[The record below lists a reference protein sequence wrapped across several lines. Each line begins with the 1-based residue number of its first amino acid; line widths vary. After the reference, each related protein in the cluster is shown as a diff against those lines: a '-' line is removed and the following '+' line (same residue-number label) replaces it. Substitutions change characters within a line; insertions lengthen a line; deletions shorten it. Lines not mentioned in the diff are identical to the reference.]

1 MARASTTRVP
11 TRKVS
16 GESVSAVLVYYGFSK
31 NIAGDA
37 LFAKSVDAV
46 QKMFATGRGLLLS
59 GPAGCGKTKLMST
72 VMKSLK
78 DIDVSFYY
86 CKEPRD
92 MEYLRNNADDTLN
105 GNVYLDD
112 IGSEERLREYG
123 NTIDIVGDFIQ
134 RYHYRGK
141 GRLFATTN
149 LTPLELQE
157 RYDGRILDRLLEMC
171 VLVKMEGKSKRE
183 RIII

>member
-1 MARASTTRVP
+1 MK

-16 GESVSAVLVYYGFSK
+16 GESVAAVLNYYGFSQTV
-31 NIAGDA
+31 AGEEM
-37 LFAKSVDAV
+37 FAKAVDAV

-59 GPAGCGKTKLMST
+59 GPAGCGKTRLMHS

-78 DIDVSFYY
+78 NTQSEFFY
-86 CKEPRD
+86 CKEPKD
-92 MEYLRNNADDTLN
+92 MEFLRNNADDVIG

-112 IGSEERLREYG
+112 IGSEEKIKDYG
-123 NTIDIVGDFIQ
+123 NTVDIVGDFIQ

-149 LTPLELQE
+149 LTPLKIQD

-171 VLVKMEGKSKRE
+171 VLVKMDGESKRK

>member
-16 GESVSAVLVYYGFSK
+16 GDSVAAVLCYYGFSK

-78 DIDVSFYY
+78 DTDVSFYY

-105 GNVYLDD
+105 TNVYLDD

-149 LTPLELQE
+149 LTPLQIQE

-171 VLVKMEGKSKRE
+171 VLVKMEGESKRK